1 MKIGRKILK
10 RIIKKVDPF
19 QSRVGV
25 KGLCH
30 LQLFGPD
37 GKLKTERFVQNI
49 VVNTGL
55 THIADQMA
63 VSNTDTLMTHMAV
76 GTSGG
81 TPGAGNTDIGTIVG
95 ARLVLTGSTPT
106 HSSGVV
112 TYTCTFSAGVSTA
125 ALTEAG
131 IFNALTLGTMLCRT
145 VYDVINKLAADSLA
159 ITWTLT
165 FTDDGVA

>member
-1 MKIGRKILK
+1 MKIGKTIRKMIVRKL
-10 RIIKKVDPF
+10 DPF
-19 QSRVGV
+19 RSRVGV
-25 KGLCH
+25 KGMCH
-30 LQLFGPD
+30 LELFGPD

-63 VSNTDTLMTHMAV
+63 VVNTDTLMTHMAV

-81 TPGAGNTDIGTIVG
+81 TPGAGNTDVGTIAG
-95 ARLVLTGSTPT
+95 ARLVFSGSTPT

-112 TYTCTFSAGVSTA
+112 TYTCTFSAAISTA

-145 VYDVINKLAADSLA
+145 VFDVINKLAADSLA

-165 FTDDGVA
+165 FTDDGV

>member
-1 MKIGRKILK
+1 MKIGKTIRKM
-10 RIIKKVDPF
+10 IIRKVDPF
-19 QSRVGV
+19 RSRVGV
-25 KGLCH
+25 KGMCH

-63 VSNTDTLMTHMAV
+63 ATSDQTLMTHMSV

-81 TPGAGNTDIGTIVG
+81 TPGAGNTDLG
-95 ARLVLTGSTPT
+95 AIAGSRLGLTGSTPT
-106 HSSGVV
+106 DSGAVV

-125 ALTEAG
+125 ALVEAG
-131 IFNALTLGTMLCRT
+131 IFNAVSGGTMLCRT
-145 VYDVINKLAADSLA
+145 VYDVINKLSADSLA
-159 ITWTLT
+159 ISWTLT
-165 FTDDGVA
+165 FSDDGV